1 MGLPNS
7 GKTTL
12 LNALLSP
19 TSKKH
24 EVAPASGGNSNTAKH
39 PEPTTKMPVEVRLDL
54 GEGKAVSIVDTPGW
68 EMVEDE
74 PESDEEEMD
83 EDERDPDMMDKWDL
97 LEERVAGDLLRRN
110 LGRVDKVK
118 DILPL
123 GKSLTFHT
131 AS

>member
-19 TSKKH
+19 TAKKH
-24 EVAPASGGNSNTAKH
+24 EVAPATGGNSTSAKH
-39 PEPTTKMPVEVRLDL
+39 PEPTTKMPVETRVDV
-54 GEGKAVSIVDTPGW
+54 GEGKAVSIIDTPGW
-68 EMVEDE
+68 ELVEDE
-74 PESDEEEMD
+74 PEDDDEEDDE
-83 EDERDPDMMDKWDL
+83 EDEGEMSDTMDKWDL

-118 DILPL
+118 DIFPL
-123 GKSLTFHT
+123 GKS
-131 AS
+131 